1 MNKDT
6 IMSNKKFFLENLPK
20 KAQEMFYSNPKL
32 FRKNYQKDLNNIIKQ
47 DLFYL
52 VEIATPA
59 LERSYCSDHCYVWE
73 SNDCCFHI
81 TPKNKTTV
89 QKILNI
95 YAKKSF
101 EYYKN
106 NVFIK
111 SGNPT
116 TLFKT
121 SRAIYYY
128 INYKK
133 PELWKMTHIK
143 PFYRSAEIVYKD
155 FVFLSDEKLDY
166 TKQELEQK
174 IATGCEQI
182 ANELIDTEIRRIC
195 EVNRQI
201 KQAKEIFAKYGTELI
216 RGY

>member
-6 IMSNKKFFLENLPK
+6 IMSNKKFFLDNLPK

-52 VEIATPA
+52 VEIATPV
-59 LERSYCSDHCYVWE
+59 LERAHNSTHCYEWDT
-73 SNDCCFHI
+73 NYCCFHT
-81 TPKNKTTV
+81 TPKNKNTV

-95 YAKKSF
+95 YKEKNF
-101 EYYKN
+101 KYRKN
-106 NVFIK
+106 NVFE
-111 SGNPT
+111 NCFYT
-116 TLFKT
+116 DFFKL

-128 INYKK
+128 TNYTK

-143 PFYRSAEIVYKD
+143 KHNRTAEIAYND
-155 FVFLSDEKLDY
+155 FIFYEKINY
-166 TKQELEQK
+166 TKPELKQK

-182 ANELIDTEIRRIC
+182 ANKLIDTEIIRIC

-201 KQAKEIFAKYGTELI
+201 KQAKEIFAKYGTKLT